1 MQCNGAQQMVHNLL
15 AQSWSGQKSTTLY
28 IKIFKEEENIVIDI
42 LNKLFSNATQQQ
54 AVHCSVVVFI
64 I

>member
-1 MQCNGAQQMVHNLL
+1 MVHNLL
-15 AQSWSGQKSTTLY
+15 RVGAAKKVPLY
-28 IKIFKEEENIVIDI
+28 ISKFKEEENIVIDI